1 MSSKSYHSSRS
12 KTHKRSHHST
22 SKRSHS
28 EVDEWFTE
36 FTKHQVIM
44 KLFHFQTKAYGGH
57 KTSDSYLSKFL
68 ENMDKFMEVAQGIYG
83 RVDLKHFDICGN
95 VISDSSITHCLTSF
109 GKYLESM
116 TDRIK
121 CTDLLSIR
129 DEMLGEVNQF
139 KYLLTFK

>member
-1 MSSKSYHSSRS
+1 MSSKRHSSKS
-12 KTHKRSHHST
+12 KTHKRSSA
-22 SKRSHS
+22 SKMPHCI
-28 EVDEWFTE
+28 VDEWFTE
-36 FTKHQVIM
+36 FTKHQIMM

-121 CTDLLSIR
+121 CTDLLNIR

>member
-1 MSSKSYHSSRS
+1 MSSKRHSSKS
-12 KTHKRSHHST
+12 KTHKHSA
-22 SKRSHS
+22 SKMPHCI
-28 EVDEWFTE
+28 VDEWFTE
-36 FTKHQVIM
+36 FTKHQIMM

-116 TDRIK
+116 TDLIK
-121 CTDLLSIR
+121 CTDLLNIR